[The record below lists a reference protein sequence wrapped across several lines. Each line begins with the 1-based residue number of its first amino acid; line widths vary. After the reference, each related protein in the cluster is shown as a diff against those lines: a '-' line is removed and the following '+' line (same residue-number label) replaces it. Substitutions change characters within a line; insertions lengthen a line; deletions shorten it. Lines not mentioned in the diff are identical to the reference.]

1 MFISA
6 DRKWKNKNYLPCTN
20 PCHKMIL
27 MRMVLE
33 VKCTSLHTD
42 LL

>member
-1 MFISA
+1 ME
-6 DRKWKNKNYLPCTN
+6 KQGYLPCRN
-20 PCHKMIL
+20 HCQKMIL